1 MIFSEKPVPTFPDH
15 ALNAP
20 VTNFNPVA
28 GTIIGMARGRGKPEN
43 GPVDGFSGK
52 ALHAN
57 RRQITAL
64 WKDNR
69 TAPNS
74 DS

>member
-1 MIFSEKPVPTFPDH
+1 MIFSENRYPLFLIML
-15 ALNAP
+15 LNAS

-43 GPVDGFSGK
+43 GPVDGISGK

-57 RRQITAL
+57 RR
-64 WKDNR
+64 
-69 TAPNS
+69 
-74 DS
+74 